1 MEPTTLSTEADLAEL
16 FGVSVRSIQR
26 TRAENQWPHV
36 KVAKAFRFTEAQ
48 VQEIIRIQSQR
59 APAAIAPVARR
70 TARSAART
78 T

>member
-1 MEPTTLSTEADLAEL
+1 MSEPTILATESDLAEL

-26 TRAENQWPHV
+26 TRTENQWPHV

-59 APAAIAPVARR
+59 PPAAVARQ
-70 TARSAART
+70 TARSAARRG
-78 T
+78 